1 MKKWEDIVKEKL
13 DSLDG
18 ELPESVFEEFLALR
32 GAAGQPSP
40 ATDAL
45 SSPAARRRFP
55 IAWALA
61 SAAVIAGLAAIP
73 FLLRPD
79 VRPDSVSAVPE
90 PGAPVAEIIVAEE
103 PSPEFESE
111 IPGSEPSPAGV
122 VSGANTSAPATAAP
136 PAESPAEPTAEAST
150 EHTAETPSGH
160 PAESPAAPAPEAKPL
175 SPFIPQASS
184 RQPVHIDMRFAAG
197 TVAGC
202 GLLASIAA
210 AIDAGKSFGVGE
222 VDSKPIDGV
231 GGSDGPDPPVVTD
244 PDPPVVSDPDTPA
257 EAVPLEYKH
266 LFPLRAGLSA
276 GIPLAGKLRLT
287 TGIEYSRYTSIV
299 TAGQA
304 DARRQYADY
313 LGVPLRLDYIL
324 VGPGL
329 LEIYAGA
336 GLEGD
341 YCIGATLGLE
351 KIPGDGPSFSLLGA
365 GGVQLNFAG
374 RAGLFLEPRLS
385 WTIPSENRMLE
396 TYRTRTP
403 LMFSVAAGLRFNIC
417 KLKQ

>member
-1 MKKWEDIVKEKL
+1 M
-13 DSLDG
+13 
-18 ELPESVFEEFLALR
+18 
-32 GAAGQPSP
+32 
-40 ATDAL
+40 
-45 SSPAARRRFP
+45 
-55 IAWALA
+55 
-61 SAAVIAGLAAIP
+61 
-73 FLLRPD
+73 
-79 VRPDSVSAVPE
+79 
-90 PGAPVAEIIVAEE
+90 
-103 PSPEFESE
+103 
-111 IPGSEPSPAGV
+111 
-122 VSGANTSAPATAAP
+122 
-136 PAESPAEPTAEAST
+136 
-150 EHTAETPSGH
+150 
-160 PAESPAAPAPEAKPL
+160 
-175 SPFIPQASS
+175 
-184 RQPVHIDMRFAAG
+184 
-197 TVAGC
+197 
-202 GLLASIAA
+202 LASIAA
-210 AIDAGKSFGVGE
+210 AIDAGRSSRVSD
-222 VDSKPIDGV
+222 VASKPIDGI
-231 GGSDGPDPPVVTD
+231 GGLDGPDPPVVTD

-341 YCIGATLGLE
+341 YCIGATLGSE

-385 WTIPSENRMLE
+385 WTIPSETRTLQ
-396 TYRTRTP
+396 TYRTSSP

>member
-103 PSPEFESE
+103 PSPVHEAG
-111 IPGSEPSPAGV
+111 IPGSEPSLAGV

-210 AIDAGKSFGVGE
+210 AIDAGRSSRVSD
-222 VDSKPIDGV
+222 VASKPIDGI
-231 GGSDGPDPPVVTD
+231 GGLDGPDPPVVTD
-244 PDPPVVSDPDTPA
+244 PDPPVGSDPDTPA

-341 YCIGATLGLE
+341 YCIGATLGSE